1 MAHARGTGTA
11 YNGVRHAPPT
21 VARCR
26 DQTVED
32 QMSEADRPGDGNGL
46 SCPERDA
53 MVATLLGMT
62 PDRLRTIRRVHD
74 KRAGTSKPTDRSGT
88 EARWQRID
96 QLDDDALF
104 AAFRMHEVRA
114 RNVVR
119 TSIASAVDR
128 MPRRSVGRR

>member
-1 MAHARGTGTA
+1 
-11 YNGVRHAPPT
+11 
-21 VARCR
+21 
-26 DQTVED
+26 
-32 QMSEADRPGDGNGL
+32 
-46 SCPERDA
+46 

-74 KRAGTSKPTDRSGT
+74 KRAGSSKPTDSSGT